1 MRTRA
6 GLFYAFLSTLLCILG
21 PLFAM
26 QREGTPPAL
35 SLPPAAELSQP
46 PIFRGPPRN
55 PPSSGLPGL
64 QPGQGAPNAS
74 RAQPSLSLPLARSGM
89 ILASPD
95 SVAYAAPTRTL
106 SRSAP

>member
-1 MRTRA
+1 MRTCG
-6 GLFYAFLSTLLCILG
+6 GLLYAFLSTLMCIPG

-35 SLPPAAELSQP
+35 SLPSAAEDSKP

-55 PPSSGLPGL
+55 PPSPGLPGS
-64 QPGQGAPNAS
+64 QPGQGAPTLP
-74 RAQPSLSLPLARSGM
+74 RQPSLSLPLARSGM